1 MVKTIFN
8 QPVKNDMR
16 TYDNVWKKASCQ
28 GDDQI
33 TGCLLNYPNFN
44 VHYKLITIDLRK

>member
-28 GDDQI
+28 GDD
-33 TGCLLNYPNFN
+33 
-44 VHYKLITIDLRK
+44 